1 MTVGKALPAADDFT
15 VGDSNGIDS
24 ARLMRS
30 VVHIQ
35 GNKIITLY
43 IRIQHAY
50 YPVSIIFYNNNS
62 RFRIISQPS
71 YAHSRHVNY

>member
-1 MTVGKALPAADDFT
+1 MTVGKALPVADDFT

-50 YPVSIIFYNNNS
+50 YPVFYY
-62 RFRIISQPS
+62 FL
-71 YAHSRHVNY
+71 